1 MYIVL
6 VMPDVVLNKKKF
18 PYKLILLG
26 CIVVLGIILHQMGI
40 FDWYRFLEVGEKYAH
55 TWWFPPV
62 IIIIKALLY
71 MFALPGSVMY
81 WVSGLLFPPLY
92 ATIIIVIGGVLGAV
106 LAYRFS
112 RSMSRDSAERIQSS
126 RFFKMLRNHS
136 DFATLSAI
144 RSLPNFP
151 HSIINY
157 GSGMLNIPMPR
168 FLISTIIGFAAKGFL
183 YASAIHHAATA
194 DALSDAIQLRTV
206 LPLIGLVA
214 LFAIGKL
221 FKRKVPPLPATEQE
235 QETP

>member
-1 MYIVL
+1 
-6 VMPDVVLNKKKF
+6 MPDVIPNKKKF
-18 PYKLILLG
+18 PCKPILLG
-26 CIVVLGIILHQMGI
+26 CIILLGIILHQTGI
-40 FDWYRFLEVGEKYAH
+40 FDWYHFLEVGKKYAH

-62 IIIIKALLY
+62 VVIIKAVLY
-71 MFALPGSVMY
+71 MFALPGSTMY
-81 WVSGLLFPPLY
+81 LVSGLLFPPLY
-92 ATIIIVIGGVLGAV
+92 ATVIVVIGGVSGAV

-136 DFATLSAI
+136 DFVTLSAI
-144 RSLPNFP
+144 RSLPGFP

-183 YASAIHHAATA
+183 YTSAIHHAATA

-206 LPLIGLVA
+206 LPLLGLAA
-214 LFAIGKL
+214 LFVIGKL
-221 FKRKVPPLPATEQE
+221 FQRKAAPPVT
-235 QETP
+235 